1 MLNKVNFQGE
11 TGIDIA
17 RLLGGVGDINI
28 ILRNDKRAL
37 IEYIIDA
44 YGALM
49 SGDSV
54 YAENVL
60 REALEKYGGS

>member
-1 MLNKVNFQGE
+1 
-11 TGIDIA
+11 
-17 RLLGGVGDINI
+17 
-28 ILRNDKRAL
+28 L